1 MLTDLERE
9 KALGLLNR
17 SRQTLLDAV
26 NGVTENQA
34 RWKPAADRW
43 SILEYVEHLAV
54 SDDGLIAVIKRSLS
68 SPAQPETETQRRERE
83 TKIRETPVP
92 RGANRA
98 PEMLQPGG
106 RFTTLQEAIAAFLAA
121 RERSVEYARTTQEDI
136 RSHFTD
142 HSVLGPLDG
151 YQWLMGNARHAET
164 HAGHIREVR
173 AMAEFPPA

>member
-34 RWKPAADRW
+34 RWKPAAERW
-43 SILEYVEHLAV
+43 SILEYVEHLAI
-54 SDDGLIAVIKRSLS
+54 SDDGLIALIKRSLGT
-68 SPAQPETETQRRERE
+68 PVRPETETQRRERE
-83 TKIRETPVP
+83 AKIRETPLP

-98 PEMLQPGG
+98 PEILQPGG
-106 RFTTLQEAIAAFLAA
+106 RFATLHEAVAAFLAA
-121 RERSVEYARTTQEDI
+121 RERSIEYARTTQEDI

-151 YQWLMGNARHAET
+151 YQWLMGNARHVET
-164 HAGHIREVR
+164 HAGHIRELR

>member
-1 MLTDLERE
+1 MITDQERE

-26 NGVTENQA
+26 EGVSENQA
-34 RWKPAADRW
+34 RWKPGPERW

-54 SDDGLIAVIKRSLS
+54 SDDGLIALIQRSLAT
-68 SPAQPETETQRRERE
+68 PARPETEEQRRARE

-92 RGANRA
+92 RGANHA
-98 PEMLQPGG
+98 PEMLQPHQ
-106 RFTTLQEAIAAFLAA
+106 RFASLPDAVAAFLAA
-121 RERSVEYARTTQEDI
+121 RERTFEFTRNTRDDL

-151 YQWLMGNARHAET
+151 YQWLVGNARHAET
-164 HAGHIREVR
+164 HAAHIRELR
-173 AMAEFPPA
+173 TLADYPPA